1 MKATFN
7 DFLTEHPNCSGLVD
21 KVDAATI
28 FNILSEDENI
38 IKMIDYSEQG
48 QPALSACVAVLETWY
63 DSQNIHDFSFEEAFN
78 KMAVGRMIKT
88 ILAPFGYEVSARKA
102 ISKKCGS
109 KYFSAASCYRMTG
122 TPKMAVKKIIVP
134 VE

>member
-7 DFLTEHPNCSGLVD
+7 NFLTENPNCSGFVD
-21 KVDAATI
+21 KSDAITI
-28 FNILSEDENI
+28 FNILSEDKNI

-48 QPALSACVAVLETWY
+48 HPALSACVATLEAWY
-63 DSQNIHDFSFEEAFN
+63 DSQSMHDFSFEEDFN
-78 KMAVGRMIKT
+78 KMAVGRIIKT
-88 ILAPFGYEVSARKA
+88 ILAPFGYEVSSRKA

-109 KYFSAASCYRMTG
+109 KYFSSASCYRMTG
-122 TPKMAVKKIIVP
+122 TPKMVVKKIIVP